1 MALQTRNAGD
11 ELMVQ
16 CMTLPAM
23 TPTADLD
30 LEDLNQQFETATPQD
45 ILRWAIKT
53 FPNGLAQTNA
63 FSIPVTIHMLYEE
76 LQVNPPVPV
85 IFLDTLHHFPET
97 LETVDRA
104 NQRYQLNLHVYRAQ
118 GVNSREA
125 FAARYGDELWHRDV
139 NQFHYLTKVEPLQRA
154 LEDVEVK
161 AWVTGRRRDQSS
173 TRRNMPILEK
183 DTDGRIKINP
193 LANWT
198 RKDIWNYVF
207 KNDVIYNPLHDQ
219 GYSSIGDE
227 PLTTPVKAG
236 EHERA
241 GRWRGSAKTECGIH
255 I

>member
-1 MALQTRNAGD
+1 
-11 ELMVQ
+11 MVQ
-16 CMTLPAM
+16 CMTLPA
-23 TPTADLD
+23 TISESNLDLD
-30 LEDLNQQFETATPQD
+30 ALNQKFEASTPQD
-45 ILRWAIKT
+45 ILRWAISA
-53 FPNGLAQTNA
+53 FPTGLAQTNA

-76 LQVNPPVPV
+76 LKPNPPIPV

-104 NQRYQLNLHVYRAQ
+104 NQRYNLDLHVYRAQ

-125 FAARYGDELWHRDV
+125 FAACYGSELWHRDV
-139 NQFHYLTKVEPLQRA
+139 NQFHYLTKVEPLRRA

-161 AWVTGRRRDQSS
+161 AWVTGRRRDQSA
-173 TRRNMPILEK
+173 TRQHMPILEQ
-183 DTDGRIKINP
+183 DAEGRIKINP

-198 RKDIWNYVF
+198 RKDIWSYVYRH
-207 KNDVIYNPLHDQ
+207 DVIYNPLHDQ

-227 PLTTPVKAG
+227 PLTTRVQAG

-255 I
+255 V